1 VSDTLA
7 DVKRRMTEIESGG
20 SVAPPPVT
28 PTRRAPESVVKD
40 MQTAAE
46 VLSKAEEEAAARAES
61 AATAAAK
68 TKKEDD
74 TPKKPTD
81 GVIFSYRGFD
91 TPDIRKVIEKRCQ
104 PMDFND
110 LLLSGNVRQL
120 VPIIPGKVEVEFQSL
135 TGKEMDWT
143 STYASRVAV
152 DRGETSLFAN
162 TFTTW
167 LQLTLSIYAFNGSP
181 WASHMDKGAVDV
193 GAALDKYKRLMAQPD
208 STLSLILTNFGWF
221 NARVQMLYT
230 DQLFLGVG

>member
-7 DVKRRMTEIESGG
+7 DVKRRMTEIEAGG
-20 SVAPPPVT
+20 SVAPPPVA
-28 PTRRAPESVVKD
+28 PVRRAPESVVKD

-46 VLSKAEEEAAARAES
+46 VLSKAEEEAASRAES
-61 AATAAAK
+61 AAAASKA
-68 TKKEDD
+68 KKEDD
-74 TPKKPTD
+74 SPKKPTD

-91 TPDIRKVIEKRCQ
+91 TPDVRRVIEKRCQ

-120 VPIIPGKVEVEFQSL
+120 VPIIPGKIEVEFQSL

-167 LQLTLSIYAFNGSP
+167 LQLTLSIYSLNGSLYP
-181 WASHMDKGAVDV
+181 THMDKGAIDV
-193 GAALDKYKRLMAQPD
+193 SVALDKYKRLMSQPD

-230 DQLFLGVG
+230 DQLFLGIG